1 MVGIELSVASRNQ
14 CEVTAERQAVIE
26 VDSIRMKCNEVKSAQ
41 TDEGGLRMR
50 SREEYTDRMT

>member
-26 VDSIRMKCNEVKSAQ
+26 VDSIRMK
-41 TDEGGLRMR
+41 
-50 SREEYTDRMT
+50 